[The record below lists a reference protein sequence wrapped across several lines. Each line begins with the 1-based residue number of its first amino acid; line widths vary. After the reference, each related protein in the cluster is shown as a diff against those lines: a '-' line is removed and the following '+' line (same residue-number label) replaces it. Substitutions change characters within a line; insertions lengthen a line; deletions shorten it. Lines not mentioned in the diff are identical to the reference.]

1 MSAEVIPAGR
11 RGAAPLSPAQLAAR
25 VAADVAP
32 GSYVNLGIGLP
43 TLVADHLPEGSGI
56 TLHTENGLLGMGPA
70 PHPDHVDLEL
80 INAGKVP
87 VTELAGASYFHQADS
102 FAMMRGGHID
112 VCVLGAFQVSVSG
125 DLANWS
131 TGKPGAIPAVGGA
144 MDLAVGARRTVVMMN
159 LLTKDG
165 RPKLV
170 PRCTLPLTGVGC
182 VSRVYSDV
190 AVLDV
195 GTDTSLAGSAR
206 VVETYGVSHGE
217 LEELLGLRL
226 GSVADQHTAGC
237 RTARVHPR
245 PDDEI

>member
-1 MSAEVIPAGR
+1 M
-11 RGAAPLSPAQLAAR
+11 AAR
-25 VAADVAP
+25 VAADIRP

-43 TLVADHLPEGSGI
+43 TLVAEHLPEGSGI
-56 TLHTENGLLGMGPA
+56 TLHTENGLLGMGPT
-70 PHPDHVDLEL
+70 PHPEHVDPEL

-87 VTELAGASYFHQADS
+87 VTERAGASYFHQADS

-131 TGKPGAIPAVGGA
+131 TGEPGAVPAVGGA
-144 MDLAVGARRTVVMMN
+144 MDLAVGAKRTVVMMK

-165 RPKLV
+165 QPKLV
-170 PRCTLPLTGVGC
+170 TECTLPLTGVGC
-182 VSRVYSDV
+182 VSRIYSDV

-195 GTDTSLAGSAR
+195 GPDASPGGGAR

-217 LEELLGLRL
+217 LEEMLGLSL
-226 GSVADQHTAGC
+226 GSTS
-237 RTARVHPR
+237 R
-245 PDDEI
+245 